1 MEDKIKNILTN
12 KKIIRI
18 LIVIFLGPFGVHKFI
33 DKEYKMGVIYIFTCG
48 LFLFGWFYDII
59 KEIYRY
65 FKPIN
70 YNSIMSKEIIDK
82 INAGELTNINVDS
95 LNLGKDEYCYYV
107 DRGQTYK
114 EKTITTGYTGKSA
127 GMSFRVMKGVSY
139 RTGGSGS
146 KAIRETQRTTY
157 NGILYITNKRVIY
170 SSIDESF
177 DKPIEKIT
185 SVLNIGNGLLIQIGS
200 RNLEILTNTNQEF
213 IKVFNLVK
221 SL

>member
-1 MEDKIKNILTN
+1 MIEKIKTILTN
-12 KKIIRI
+12 KKIIKI
-18 LIVIFLGPFGVHKFI
+18 LIVIFLGPFGVHKFMN
-33 DKEYKMGVIYIFTCG
+33 KEYKMGFIYLFTCG
-48 LFLFGWFYDII
+48 LFMFGWLYDII

-65 FKPIN
+65 FKPKN

-82 INAGELTNINVDS
+82 IHVGELTNINVDTV
-95 LNLGKDEYCYYV
+95 NLGEDEYCYYV

-127 GMSFRVMKGVSY
+127 GMSFKVADGVSY
-139 RTGGSGS
+139 RTGSSGS
-146 KAIRETQRTTY
+146 RAIRETQRTTY

-185 SVLNIGNGLLIQIGS
+185 SVMEIDGGLLIQIGS
-200 RNLEILTNTNQEF
+200 KTIEISTNTHREF
-213 IKVFNLVK
+213 ILVFNLVK
-221 SL
+221 